1 MTNSLETQKLL
12 SIYNLIKL
20 WSEKNPNAKALISTE
35 DYSLT
40 YFELFENIKRL
51 VNQLEHFG
59 IRNND
64 RIALVLPNGLDMAT
78 LFLAVSSFASCAPL
92 NPSYQETEFDYYL
105 NDLNAK
111 AVITKHGFNKYIK
124 STANSHNIPILELT
138 TNQESGSE
146 RFSFSNLDN
155 NNSNC
160 SFSKPDDVALVLHT
174 SGTTLRPKVVPLLN
188 KNLCASAN
196 NIKNTLKLN
205 PKDKCLNVMPLF
217 HIHGLIGTLLSSLSA
232 GGSVICTAGFNSK
245 NFLDWMNKFNPTWYS
260 AVPTMHQAILNE
272 LNTGN
277 PISNNLRFIRSSS
290 SALPPTVMLKLEE
303 IFDAPVI
310 ESYGMTEASHQ
321 MTSNPLPPY
330 NRKPGS
336 VGMAAGPDVGIM
348 DDKGELLENNEAGE
362 IVIRGDNVTPGYE
375 KNPEANEKSFTNGWF
390 RTGDEG
396 YFDEDN
402 YLFISGRIK
411 EIINRGGEKI
421 SPREIDEVILEH
433 KAVTQAITFSVPHDS
448 LGEDVV
454 TAVVLK
460 SDAEVTENEIRS
472 FAFKSLADYKVPSQ
486 VIFVDE
492 IPKGPTGKL
501 QRIGLHKKLESFI
514 KPEFLEPT
522 DPVEK
527 KLALI
532 WSNLLK
538 NEKIG
543 TNDNFFRL
551 GGDSLLAMQV
561 VSHIRKDFNIE
572 VELQYMF
579 KEPTLKGQAVMI
591 LERLVEEVE
600 KLSDQEVKTLLDKN

>member
-12 SIYNLIKL
+12 SIYNLINL
-20 WSEKNPNAKALISTE
+20 WSEKTPNAKALISTE
-35 DYSLT
+35 DDSLT

-146 RFSFSNLDN
+146 MFNFSNLDN

-174 SGTTLRPKVVPLLN
+174 SGTTSRPKVVPLLN

-217 HIHGLIGTLLSSLSA
+217 HIHGLIGALLSSISA
-232 GGSVICTAGFNSK
+232 GGCVICTAGFNSK
-245 NFLDWMNKFNPTWYS
+245 SILGWINKFNPSWYS
-260 AVPTMHQAILNE
+260 AVPTMHQAVLNE
-272 LNTGN
+272 VNTSN
-277 PISNNLRFIRSSS
+277 VISNNLRFIRSSS
-290 SALPPTVMLKLEE
+290 SALPPSVMSELEK
-303 IFDAPVI
+303 IFDAPVV

-321 MTSNPLPPY
+321 MTSNPLPP
-330 NRKPGS
+330 NVRKPGS
-336 VGMAAGPDVGIM
+336 VGIAAGPEVGIM
-348 DDKGELLENNEAGE
+348 DDKGELLENNEVGE

-375 KNPEANEKSFTNGWF
+375 NNPEANEKSFTNGWF

-433 KAVTQAITFSVPHDS
+433 QAVTLAITFSVPHDS

-543 TNDNFFRL
+543 SNDNFFRL

-591 LERLVEEVE
+591 LEKLVEEVE
-600 KLSDQEVKTLLDKN
+600 KLSDQEVKTLLDKS